1 MHCWAHQGSKGDNDY
16 GQTISHETTMTLTM
30 TMKTMSESM
39 RTMSSL
45 RL

>member
-30 TMKTMSESM
+30 TLTMTMKTM
-39 RTMSSL
+39 